1 MYIHLIKIGLF
12 SLKLKMFYF
21 YENKDTKN
29 MSYFL
34 QGLDLLN
41 TLSSLPPICGYTHTA
56 SQRGQIYPVDI
67 QEIIHS
73 RIDIML
79 TL

>member
-29 MSYFL
+29 MTYFL
-34 QGLDLLN
+34 QGLDFLN
-41 TLSSLPPICGYTHTA
+41 TLSSLPPYLWLYTHSFSKGPDLPCGYSGDY
-56 SQRGQIYPVDI
+56 SQSD
-67 QEIIHS
+67 
-73 RIDIML
+73 
-79 TL
+79 

>member
-29 MSYFL
+29 MTYFL

-41 TLSSLPPICGYTHTA
+41 TLSSLPPYLWLHTR
-56 SQRGQIYPVDI
+56 SF
-67 QEIIHS
+67 
-73 RIDIML
+73 
-79 TL
+79 